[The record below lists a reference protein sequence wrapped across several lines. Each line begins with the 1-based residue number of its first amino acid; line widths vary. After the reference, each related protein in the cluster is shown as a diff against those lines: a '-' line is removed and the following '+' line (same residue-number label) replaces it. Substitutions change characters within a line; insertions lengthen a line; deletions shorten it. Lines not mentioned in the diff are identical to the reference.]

1 MKNQNL
7 KIMKLTILI
16 VLTTLFVNSCSVRN
30 TSENLNKT
38 DNLAKPSDIQYK
50 WHEQERIMFVHFGP
64 ATWQGREY
72 DNLSTPM
79 DRISPDK
86 LDTDQW
92 CEVAQSWGA
101 KEILFVAKHTGGF
114 CWWQTETTNLGIK
127 DTPYKNGK
135 GDVLNE
141 LSESC
146 KKYNLNLG
154 VYIYPGDDSWGAGIG
169 SGGITKDTSK
179 QEAYN
184 KVFRQQLTEVLAN
197 YGDIIEVWFDGSCK
211 IDVSDI
217 LEKYAKNSV
226 IFQGP
231 HATLRWPGTESGKLA
246 YPVWNAVKKEDM
258 NTGVATQIHGDPNG
272 DVWAPLETNTT
283 LYDHYWFWSPEKT
296 KKRLS
301 LDKLMNCYYKSVG
314 YGSVFLLNSS
324 PDTTGLIAKKDM
336 ELYKAFGETIDQRF
350 KTPLAQVIDKKGEI
364 TTLNLPETQKI
375 NHVVTMENYREGQRI
390 REYYI
395 EGKKDDKWIKL
406 CSGSSVGRKKIDYFP
421 AVEISMIRLKVLK
434 SVGEPLIRSLSAY
447 YVHKFTPPAKQELK
461 MWSEWTNVK
470 EWTKEMFVDGSVKIK
485 VDLSD
490 RINLP
495 GQYSIRLT
503 SDNKNLD
510 IKLTG
515 AEIHYEG
522 RKALDEFVKI
532 NGRKISI
539 NRTAQVTDE
548 SSSVLYITINSKEP
562 CNGKIEFTS
571 LLVY

>member
-1 MKNQNL
+1 
-7 KIMKLTILI
+7 MKLAIFI
-16 VLTTLFVNSCSVRN
+16 VLTALFVDGCSFRN
-30 TSENLNKT
+30 TSENLNET
-38 DNLAKPSDIQYK
+38 HNLAKPTDVQYK

-79 DRISPDK
+79 DRINPEK

-135 GDVLNE
+135 GDVLKE

-154 VYIYPGDDSWGAGIG
+154 IYVYPGDDSWGAGIG
-169 SGGITKDTSK
+169 SGGVTNDPSK

-184 KVFRQQLTEVLAN
+184 KVFRQQLTETLTK

-217 LEKYAKNSV
+217 LEKYANNSV
-226 IFQGP
+226 KLQGS

-272 DVWAPLETNTT
+272 DIWAPLETNTT

-301 LDKLMNCYYKSVG
+301 LDQLMDCYYKSVG

-324 PDTTGLIAKKDM
+324 PDTTGLISKNDI

-350 KTPLAQVIDKKGEI
+350 KIPLAQVIDKKGEI
-364 TTLNLPETQKI
+364 TILNLPDIPKI
-375 NHVVTMENYREGQRI
+375 NHVITMEYYREGQRI
-390 REYYI
+390 REYII
-395 EGKKDDKWIKL
+395 EGKKDNKWIEL
-406 CSGSSVGRKKIDYFP
+406 CKGLSVGRKKIDYFP
-421 AVEISMIRLKVLK
+421 AVEISKIRLKVLK
-434 SVGEPLIRSLSAY
+434 SVGDPLIRSLSAY
-447 YVHKFTPPAKQELK
+447 YVHDFIPPAKQEIR
-461 MWSEWTNVK
+461 MWSEWTNIK
-470 EWTKEMFVDGSVKIK
+470 EWSKEMFVDGCVRLK

-503 SDNKNLD
+503 PDNPNVV
-510 IKLTG
+510 IKLTDT
-515 AEIHYEG
+515 EIHYEG
-522 RKALDEFVKI
+522 HKALDEFVKI
-532 NGRKISI
+532 TGGEISI

-548 SSSVLYITINSKEP
+548 SSSVLFLTLNCKEP
-562 CNGKIEFTS
+562 SNGKIEFTS
-571 LLVY
+571 SLVY